1 MQRDPRAGRCD
12 RVAAMS
18 KRGFT
23 LIELLVVL
31 VALTVL
37 LAGLALP
44 IAAQL
49 QMRRQAQTQRL
60 LEEARDA
67 ILGFAATQGRLPC
80 PATDD
85 SNGLESFSA
94 VGNAANGDCAS
105 FHAGYLP
112 GAALGM
118 SPLDTQGFVRDEWLT
133 PRSRLRYAVFGA
145 GSAVNGVVNPLT
157 RTNGMQ
163 AATLP
168 GLGNA
173 AHFLFICSSG
183 ALATASGCGPA
194 ANQLTRRAAFIVFS
208 VGPNGTV
215 DPAPGSDEARNL
227 DGDAVFVHREASMAA
242 GREFD
247 DQLLWV
253 PIHLVVSRLMSAGRL
268 P

>member
-1 MQRDPRAGRCD
+1 MKA
-12 RVAAMS
+12 
-18 KRGFT
+18 RGFT
-23 LIELLVVL
+23 LIELLVVM
-31 VALTVL
+31 VALTFL
-37 LAGLALP
+37 LAGLAVP
-44 IAAQL
+44 IAAQM
-49 QMRRQAQTQRL
+49 QMRRQDETRRL

-67 ILGFAATQGRLPC
+67 LLGFAAANGRLPC
-80 PATDD
+80 PATEY
-85 SNGLESFSA
+85 SNGQESFSA
-94 VGNAANGDCAS
+94 TGSAVNGDCAS

-112 GAALGM
+112 GATLGLA
-118 SPLDTQGFVRDEWLT
+118 PLDPEGFVRDPWLT

-145 GSAVNGVVNPLT
+145 GSAINGVVNPLT

-183 ALATASGCGPA
+183 TQATAGGCGPA
-194 ANQLTRRAAFIVFS
+194 ANQLTRRAAFVVLS
-208 VGPNGTV
+208 VGPNGTLQ
-215 DPAPGSDEARNL
+215 PAAGSDEARNL
-227 DGDAVFVHREASMAA
+227 DGDGVFVYREASMAP

>member
-1 MQRDPRAGRCD
+1 M
-12 RVAAMS
+12 
-18 KRGFT
+18 KRGGFT
-23 LIELLVVL
+23 LIELLVVM

-37 LAGLALP
+37 LAGLAVP
-44 IAAQL
+44 IAAQV
-49 QMRRQAQTQRL
+49 QMRRQDETRRL

-67 ILGFAATQGRLPC
+67 ILGFAAANGRLPC

-85 SNGLESFSA
+85 SNGAESFSA
-94 VGNAANGDCAS
+94 SGSAANGECAS
-105 FHAGYLP
+105 FHGGYLP
-112 GAALGM
+112 GATLGM
-118 SPLDTQGFVRDEWLT
+118 APLDAQGFVRDPWLT

-145 GSAVNGVVNPLT
+145 GIAINGVANPLT

-183 ALATASGCGPA
+183 TGATASGCGPA

-208 VGPNGTV
+208 VGANGTV
-215 DPAPGSDEARNL
+215 DPPPGSDEARNL
-227 DGDAVFVHREASMAA
+227 DGDAVFVHHEASMAA